1 MKLLLDLQQLS
12 AEVRA
17 ACESA
22 ENELYLSAVSVWE
35 IAVKWAARRLV
46 LPEEPTV
53 WIPRRR
59 TQNGIEALPVTEDA
73 AAQMS
78 KLPPLHKD
86 PFDRMLVCQAI
97 TEGLQVVTP
106 DHLIRQ
112 YPVRVLWS
120 CIEGE
125 RFSERSGG

>member
-1 MKLLLDLQQLS
+1 
-12 AEVRA
+12 
-17 ACESA
+17 
-22 ENELYLSAVSVWE
+22 VSVWE

-112 YPVRVLWS
+112 YPVRVLW
-120 CIEGE
+120 
-125 RFSERSGG
+125 